1 MKKFSI
7 HLFGI
12 ASKPLR
18 SSLLWLLALV
28 GTASAQ
34 ADQSLAT
41 KGKSASAALTFT
53 IHIPLVLRV
62 LENRHPEQITTGQ
75 DAAAEQHLLLV
86 SSLRNGF
93 CAELGLM
100 WGNTA
105 DWQLKIIRASGST
118 GAWLETT
125 PAGYK
130 LCARKPGRYALTLQ
144 HHFNQQESLTDH
156 RHGHGH
162 KRGHEH
168 SNGNDND
175 NDNNNSNE
183 NENENNRTQT
193 QFERSLQWPVNLS
206 LSSP

>member
-1 MKKFSI
+1 
-7 HLFGI
+7 
-12 ASKPLR
+12 
-18 SSLLWLLALV
+18 
-28 GTASAQ
+28 
-34 ADQSLAT
+34 
-41 KGKSASAALTFT
+41 
-53 IHIPLVLRV
+53 
-62 LENRHPEQITTGQ
+62 
-75 DAAAEQHLLLV
+75 
-86 SSLRNGF
+86 
-93 CAELGLM
+93 M

-144 HHFNQQESLTDH
+144 HHFSQQESLTDH
-156 RHGHGH
+156 RH

-168 SNGNDND
+168 SNENGSGND
-175 NDNNNSNE
+175 NSNE